1 MYYEWIDISEGI
13 DPVKSNSKEFMFC
26 HYWFFNHGFKFR
38 DSVCYG
44 CHVFTMLC
52 VSISSVVIIT
62 IKNFDYCCIVHNISK
77 SEAIKLLKSAILE
90 NGGYIYKNTV
100 LNCSL
105 FKAGFSYFFV

>member
-1 MYYEWIDISEGI
+1 MKGLILLKVTANNLCFATIGSLIMD
-13 DPVKSNSKEFMFC
+13 SNFQ
-26 HYWFFNHGFKFR
+26 